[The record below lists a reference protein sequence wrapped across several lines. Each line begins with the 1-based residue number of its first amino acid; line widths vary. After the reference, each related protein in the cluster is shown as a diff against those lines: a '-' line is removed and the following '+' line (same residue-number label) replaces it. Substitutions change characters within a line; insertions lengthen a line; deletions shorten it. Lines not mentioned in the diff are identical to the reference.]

1 MSKHYKNTNI
11 FSNIIRSYSESK
23 WKTPS
28 GIDGV
33 AKK

>member
-11 FSNIIRSYSESK
+11 FSNIIRDYYECK

-28 GIDGV
+28 DIDGV
-33 AKK
+33 ATK